1 MVYPLLMVVANKTDV
16 AFFTGK
22 TALSNGVT
30 MDPRSAAINEAVV
43 KITNGK
49 LPCYATPGK
58 RAVKWVSVNSSCV
71 ISRGVAREW
80 LSRYG
85 VDIDTVEAC

>member
-1 MVYPLLMVVANKTDV
+1 MIVANKTEV

-22 TALSNGVT
+22 AALSNGQM
-30 MDPRSAAINEAVV
+30 MDPRSAAINEAVIKV
-43 KITNGK
+43 TNGK
-49 LPCYATPGK
+49 FPCYAIPGK

-85 VDIDTVEAC
+85 ADIDSVEVIS